1 MTVPATSRLGRA
13 LAAEQRL
20 ACARRAIEALAQ
32 ADPKLAAAIR
42 TALASADPDHRAS
55 AARRAIARIAEH
67 AGRRR

>member
-1 MTVPATSRLGRA
+1 MVPATSRLGRA

-20 ACARRAIEALAQ
+20 ASARRAIEALAQ

-42 TALASADPDHRAS
+42 QALGADDPDHRAS
-55 AARRAIARIAEH
+55 GAGRAIARIAEH